1 MQTRTLI
8 LAAGLALACAP
19 ARGEDRGSTYD
30 PRVAFAEADANHDGV
45 IDHAEFQERI
55 TFIFYRADANKD
67 GFLDVIELK
76 QLTFP
81 EDFTE
86 NDKDK
91 DGRVSLREFLR
102 VRFHDREHLCLLRRR
117 DSLDLA
123 DRDSPAPDGCLAHV
137 KPHQRDRRF
146 AIFDR
151 HGDLERTSACG
162 RRASRALQQ

>member
-102 VRFHDREHLCLLRRR
+102 VRFHDLDVADTNR
-117 DSLDLA
+117 DGVLSLDEVVA
-123 DRDSPAPDGCLAHV
+123 AFEG
-137 KPHQRDRRF
+137 
-146 AIFDR
+146 
-151 HGDLERTSACG
+151 RTHK
-162 RRASRALQQ
+162 